1 MKPSVQV
8 QNVKEQ
14 VNQRNEPRPT
24 LPGITLVTAKLVLT
38 TVRLPRLGDPN
49 PDDGVEN
56 QRRKNQAPLDQRKQF
71 SGAVDQK
78 DRPLESLCPIQ
89 QAGVRRKVYC
99 HVQTERNDAQQG
111 MDSPNDKLMAEKKV
125 GFGVRL
131 RAHLW
136 VLTGY
141 ESTTM
146 QP

>member
-1 MKPSVQV
+1 M
-8 QNVKEQ
+8 QNVKKEI
-14 VNQRNEPRPT
+14 NQSDESRPT
-24 LPGITLVTAKLVLT
+24 LPCVATIASKLVLAAIGS
-38 TVRLPRLGDPN
+38 PRSGDPN